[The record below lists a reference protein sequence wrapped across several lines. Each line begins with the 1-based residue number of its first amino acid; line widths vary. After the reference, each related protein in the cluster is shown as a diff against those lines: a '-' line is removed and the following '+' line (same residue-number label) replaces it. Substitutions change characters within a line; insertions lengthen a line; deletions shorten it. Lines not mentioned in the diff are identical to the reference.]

1 VSSARSSLFLKR
13 SDQALSS
20 GPPARAWRTGL
31 WGFLFFILLAGSFTS
46 RAGADVRSDY
56 VLATLRQV
64 RDLLLEEH
72 VDAPTEARLSAGAL
86 AGVREIRPGHAPA
99 SGGWH
104 AVEETLVALQA
115 REPQALG
122 AAAERAIQRM
132 VEAVAD
138 PYTALLD
145 REDMLAD
152 RQAREQG
159 AFVGIGVELA
169 WDSTLVVVACL
180 DASPAR
186 AAGVLSGDRIVS
198 IDGRAVRGLSFY
210 RAGDLLTG
218 RENSSVLLEV
228 ERKGRFLKIP
238 VQRQRFRIPGVQAR
252 LVSPGIGLLRLGYF
266 GPQTGGQA
274 RKALEALAAR
284 GARRLVLDLRTNP
297 GGDFQQGL
305 QVAALF
311 RGGELLCVQTRAGTQ
326 KVRAPAEPVWKAPVA
341 VLVDQGTASA
351 GEIVAQALK
360 GVPGIRI
367 FGRRTF
373 GKAVIQTLYPLPGG
387 YGVRVTT
394 GRYRGR
400 DGASL
405 DKTGLQPDEAVP
417 AGAEVLER
425 ALAWLRGLR

>member
-1 VSSARSSLFLKR
+1 MSSARSSLFLKR

-31 WGFLFFILLAGSFTS
+31 WGFLFFVLLVGSFTS
-46 RAGADVRSDY
+46 GAGADVRGDY

-64 RDLLLEEH
+64 RNLLLEEH
-72 VDAPTEARLSAGAL
+72 IDAPSEARLSAGAL
-86 AGVREIRPGHAPA
+86 AGVREIRPVQAPA
-99 SGGWH
+99 TGGWP
-104 AVEETLVALQA
+104 ALEEALLALQV

-122 AAAERAIQRM
+122 AAAERAILRM

-145 REDMLAD
+145 REDMAVD
-152 RQAREQG
+152 RQAREHG
-159 AFVGIGVELA
+159 TFTGIGVELA

-180 DASPAR
+180 DGSPAH

-198 IDGRAVRGLSFY
+198 VDGRAVRGLSFY

-218 RENSSVLLEV
+218 PQNSSVLLEV
-228 ERKGRFLKIP
+228 ERKGRFLKIR
-238 VQRQRFRIPGVQAR
+238 VQRRQFRIPGVQAR
-252 LVSPGIGLLRLGYF
+252 LLHPGVGLVRLGYF
-266 GPQTGGQA
+266 GPEAGTQA

-311 RGGELLCVQTRAGTQ
+311 RGGELLRVQTRAGTR
-326 KVRAPAEPVWKAPVA
+326 KVLASAEPVWRAPVA

-360 GVPGIRI
+360 GTPGIRV

-373 GKAVIQTLYPLPGG
+373 GKAVIQTLHPLPGG
-387 YGVRVTT
+387 YGVRITT

-405 DKTGLQPDEAVP
+405 DKVGLQPDRVVP
-417 AGAEVLER
+417 AGAEALDR
-425 ALAWLRGLR
+425 ALVWLAGLR

>member
-1 VSSARSSLFLKR
+1 
-13 SDQALSS
+13 
-20 GPPARAWRTGL
+20 
-31 WGFLFFILLAGSFTS
+31 
-46 RAGADVRSDY
+46 
-56 VLATLRQV
+56 
-64 RDLLLEEH
+64 
-72 VDAPTEARLSAGAL
+72 
-86 AGVREIRPGHAPA
+86 
-99 SGGWH
+99 
-104 AVEETLVALQA
+104 VEETLVALQA